1 MKKDDVYR
9 ALKKKI
15 LDEDL
20 VPGQWLVER
29 DISDTYRISR
39 TPVRE
44 ILRILVADGLVT
56 MEASKG
62 YSVKK
67 LSIEE
72 IVEIFQA
79 REAVEGLA
87 ARLCCL
93 KGDEGFF
100 SHVEELRARFTRIDL
115 EKDSSQGVILG
126 DELHSA
132 LVNAA
137 NNSLLVEFYEKLR
150 NLAALTRNITKRS
163 IEIEENSRR
172 GHLEITEA
180 ILERNAV
187 RSEQCM
193 RNHINGTCRL
203 LTQSYLTKRTGFI
216 DNNQFVASAN
226 K

>member
-1 MKKDDVYR
+1 MNKDEVYK

-15 LDEDL
+15 LEEEL
-20 VPGQWLVER
+20 APGQWLVER
-29 DISDTYRISR
+29 DISDTYKISR

-62 YSVKK
+62 YSVRK

-93 KGDEGFF
+93 KGDDEFF
-100 SHVEELRARFTRIDL
+100 SHMKKLKTRFIHIDI
-115 EKDSSQGVILG
+115 ERDSTQGVILG

-132 LVNAA
+132 VVEAA
-137 NNSLLVEFYEKLR
+137 NNSLLLEFYKKLR
-150 NLAALTRNITKRS
+150 NLATLTRNITKRS

-172 GHLEITEA
+172 GHLEITNT
-180 ILERNAV
+180 ILEKNETKA
-187 RSEQCM
+187 EQSM
-193 RNHINGTCRL
+193 RNHINSTCRL
-203 LTQSYLTKRTGFI
+203 LTQSYLMRHAGLI
-216 DNNQFVASAN
+216 DDNQSFVSVG